1 MALKP
6 SVPTPPPNQG
16 WRPWCLISDTKNHT
30 YLLPPFPGT
39 VSEQGYQ
46 GPSDMPYGEDGTKR
60 LEIAPCWER
69 LGQSSPVRFL
79 EVGCWPQ
86 RGPELVPE

>member
-46 GPSDMPYGEDGTKR
+46 GPSDMPYNRWGTTR
-60 LEIAPCWER
+60 WDQETGDRPM
-69 LGQSSPVRFL
+69 LGKAR
-79 EVGCWPQ
+79 
-86 RGPELVPE
+86 PELTSAFP